1 MNWYIDV
8 LKKYAVFKGR
18 ARRKEY
24 WIFIVFN
31 MFFSL
36 VLSQADQMLGFYDA
50 KMGIGTLGV
59 IYAAAVFLPTLAVT
73 VRRIHDTDRSGWWAL
88 LGVVPL
94 GVIARLI
101 LQAFDGTKGDNR
113 FGPDPKGD
121 DFSRGGKNGS
131 SKDGKFAG

>member
-36 VLSQADQMLGFYDA
+36 VLSQADQMLGYYDA
-50 KMGIGTLGV
+50 KMGIGTLGMV
-59 IYAAAVFLPTLAVT
+59 YAAAVFLPTLAVT
-73 VRRIHDTDRSGWWAL
+73 VRRLHDTDRSGWWAL
-88 LGVVPL
+88 LGIVPF
-94 GVIARLI
+94 GVIALLI
-101 LQAFDGTKGDNR
+101 LQAFEGTKGGNR
-113 FGPDPKGD
+113 FGPDPKGND
-121 DFSRGGKNGS
+121 SANGNSNGS
-131 SKDGKFAG
+131 PKDDTFAG